1 MKTWREEYNEWREEH
16 NWKQYESQK
25 EINNVIDEKL
35 EELLDAR
42 DKKLNELGN
51 LLELATEGYYENK

>member
-1 MKTWREEYNEWREEH
+1 MKPWLEEYNEWREEH
-16 NWKQYESQK
+16 DWNQYESQK